1 MIKGALIRIEGRIYK
16 INIKEKIEWIDNR
29 EIKENSMIKG
39 IKEIKGIREIKE
51 TQGIRE
57 TKENKENKRINDCRL
72 KAMTGLACRIR
83 EIIEGIVYKDPL
95 SDIQIF
101 S

>member
-57 TKENKENKRINDCRL
+57 NKEHKENKRINDCRL

>member
-57 TKENKENKRINDCRL
+57 NKENKENKRINDCRL

>member
-57 TKENKENKRINDCRL
+57 TKENKENKRINNCRL